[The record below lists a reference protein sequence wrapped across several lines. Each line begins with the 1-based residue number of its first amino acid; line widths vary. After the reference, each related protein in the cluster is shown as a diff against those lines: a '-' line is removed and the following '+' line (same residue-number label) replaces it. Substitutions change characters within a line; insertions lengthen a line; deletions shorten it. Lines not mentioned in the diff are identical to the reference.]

1 MTKLEMLMPISWNSA
16 VIHIFLCQALQTLEG
31 AVRTPQNINTS
42 LTGSSYT
49 SKQTG
54 PFPDANMLDIER
66 FQTVFKS
73 LARSPR
79 DVMVSIRNH
88 YMILDVSLNNR
99 YDAQHL

>member
-1 MTKLEMLMPISWNSA
+1 
-16 VIHIFLCQALQTLEG
+16 
-31 AVRTPQNINTS
+31 
-42 LTGSSYT
+42 
-49 SKQTG
+49 
-54 PFPDANMLDIER
+54 MLDIER